1 MTSSK
6 ERTDF
11 HDKISCEIMRPAI
24 IQPHMCL
31 LYTQT
36 YVMVFYDV

>member
-11 HDKISCEIMRPAI
+11 HDKVSCEIMRQA